1 MKSNRT
7 FAAHPCGDYN
17 FLIMRQF
24 FVILLFSSSFF
35 TTVFA
40 QISDDFSDGNFT
52 TMPVWEG
59 DVANFVVNSSSELQL
74 NAPEAGNSLL
84 MVQTNIADSTIWNFK
99 VRMAFAPSTS
109 NLLRIWLQ
117 AAALSTTADGYYLE
131 IGENGSADALRFY
144 RIQGGVPQL
153 LATGLAG
160 AVGTDPVD
168 VRIRVKRSAGG
179 AWTADLA
186 QGTGAFSNQF
196 VVTDAVIPGGAG
208 LWCGFYCLYSATRTD
223 KFFFDDIS
231 VLPDLPDTQ
240 APVMLSATPIDNQHI
255 QVSFDEP
262 LDEITAE
269 QPARYSINGNI
280 TPQEVIWSAV
290 TPSHVQLVLAQPL
303 SNGQTYTVTT
313 NQLKDLLGNVS
324 GEQTTS
330 FQLLVAEVAVPSD
343 ILINEIMADPS
354 PSVGLPATAEWV
366 ELYNKST
373 KYIQLSTLRI
383 NDAGG
388 LPKSLPNY
396 LLAPQAIIVLCTSA
410 AAIELASVPG
420 TVLAVAEFPSLNNE
434 SETITLTNT
443 QGTVI
448 DQVAFTL
455 NWHQD
460 ALKRDGGW
468 SLERINPDL
477 TCLGAANWQSCPLP
491 PGGTP
496 GLPNLS
502 LSTAPDITA
511 PVVENS
517 TLVNAQTIQIRFT
530 EGMDVDAAEN
540 VANYTLSPSVS
551 ILSSSASTDRTTVTL
566 TLGAAL
572 QASVLYS
579 LVFKSGL
586 TDCSGNSVDI
596 TDTIVLGIPEAP
608 QKGDIVVNEI
618 LFNPASGGSRFVEF
632 YNQSARIFNWKDFF
646 IVNYANGTDVE
657 AIGQDRLFLPGEIVV
672 FTPSPTD
679 ITTRFEQVA
688 ARNVIQQILPSLDD
702 KKGNIALY
710 WSANGQSVTVDSFD
724 YVSTYHN
731 PLLSTSD
738 QEGVSLERIRPEGPT
753 NSGWNWTSAANQG
766 TPTRVNGQRGQG
778 TPIAGD
784 LITLSA
790 ARVSP
795 DGDGYEDYLDIVYQL
810 PASGYAATMTIYDA
824 EGTVVKKVLRQELAG
839 ATGAIRWDGDT
850 DSGSLA
856 RPGIHILYME
866 IFEATGQV
874 QEVKIPFAVVT
885 RF

>member
-1 MKSNRT
+1 
-7 FAAHPCGDYN
+7 
-17 FLIMRQF
+17 MRHF
-24 FVILLFSSSFF
+24 FVILVLIS
-35 TTVFA
+35 TVLTSVCA

-52 TMPVWEG
+52 MMPTWQG
-59 DVANFVVNSSSELQL
+59 DVANFIVNTSGELQL

-84 MVQTNIADSTIWNFK
+84 MVQADISDSTIWNFK
-99 VRMAFAPSTS
+99 VRMAFAPSAS

-117 AAALSTTADGYYLE
+117 ASTLSASADGYYLE

-144 RIQGGVPQL
+144 RNQGGVPQL

-160 AVGTDPVD
+160 EVGTDPVD
-168 VRIRVKRSAGG
+168 VRIRIKRSAAGN
-179 AWTADLA
+179 WIADLA
-186 QGTGAFSNQF
+186 KGTGSFTNQF
-196 VVTDAVIPGGAG
+196 AVTDAVLPGGTG

-231 VLPDLPDTQ
+231 ILPDLPDTQ
-240 APVMLSATPIDNQHI
+240 APVMLSATAIDNQHI
-255 QVSFDEP
+255 HVDFDEP
-262 LDEITAE
+262 LEEITAK
-269 QPARYSINGNI
+269 QTARYTINGNI
-280 TPQEVIWSAV
+280 TPQEVIWNMV
-290 TPSHVQLVLAQPL
+290 TPAQVQLVLAQTL
-303 SNGQTYTVTT
+303 ANGQTYTVTT

-324 GEQTTS
+324 GTQSAS
-330 FQLLVAEVAVPSD
+330 FQLLIAEDAEPSD
-343 ILINEIMADPS
+343 VLINEIMADPS
-354 PSVGLPATAEWV
+354 PSVGLPASAEWV

-373 KYIQLSTLRI
+373 KYIQLSSLRV

-396 LLAPQAIIVLCTSA
+396 LLAPQAIVVLCTSA
-410 AAIELASVPG
+410 AAIELASVQGP
-420 TVLAVAEFPSLNNE
+420 VLAVAEFPSLNNE

-468 SLERINPDL
+468 SLERINPEL

-517 TLVNAQTIQIRFT
+517 TLLNLQTIQIRFT
-530 EGMDVDAAEN
+530 EGMDLDAAEN
-540 VANYTLSPSVS
+540 VANYALTPAVS
-551 ILSSSASTDRTTVTL
+551 ILSASASTDRNTLTL
-566 TLGAAL
+566 TLGTSL
-572 QASVLYS
+572 QASILYS

-596 TDTIVLGIPEAP
+596 TDTIVIGIPEAP

-632 YNQSARIFNWKDFF
+632 FNQSTRIFNWKDFF

-657 AIGQDRLFLPGEIVV
+657 AIGQDRLFLPGEMVV

-679 ITTRFEQVA
+679 ITTRFDQVD
-688 ARNVIQQILPSLDD
+688 ARNVIQQTLPSLDD
-702 KKGNIALY
+702 KEGNIALY

-724 YVSTYHN
+724 YISTYHN

-766 TPTRVNGQRGQG
+766 TPTRVNGQRGQA

-784 LITLSA
+784 LITLLSA
-790 ARVSP
+790 RISP
-795 DGDGYEDYLDIVYQL
+795 DGDSYEDFLDIVYQL
-810 PASGYAATMTIYDA
+810 PTSGYAATMTIYDA

-839 ATGAIRWDGDT
+839 ASGAIRWDGDT
-850 DSGSLA
+850 DNGSLA

-866 IFEATGQV
+866 IFNANGEV
-874 QEVKIPFAVVT
+874 QEVKIPFAVVG